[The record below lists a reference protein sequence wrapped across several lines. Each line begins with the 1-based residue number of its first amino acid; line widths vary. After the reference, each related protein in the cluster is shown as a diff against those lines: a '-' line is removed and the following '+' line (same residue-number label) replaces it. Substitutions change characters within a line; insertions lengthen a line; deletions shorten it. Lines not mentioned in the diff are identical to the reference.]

1 MVNASDFFGERSVMA
16 NSKNRVRRVVVAA
29 ALAAAAAAVPAL
41 AISGHSGTPVNS
53 ATGQCLAWFGSR
65 GDGICM
71 GYSTGNGINV
81 GTPDVGIY
89 GPGYGLGVS
98 TGPLLP
104 GQTISQGINP

>member
-1 MVNASDFFGERSVMA
+1 MTHSDKRLRRIAVASA
-16 NSKNRVRRVVVAA
+16 LVAA
-29 ALAAAAAAVPAL
+29 AVSAPVLAVLGA
-41 AISGHSGTPVNS
+41 SGTPVNL

-81 GTPDVGIY
+81 GTPDVGIF
-89 GPGYGLGVS
+89 GPGYGNGLGVT

-104 GQTISQGINP
+104 GQTISQGITP